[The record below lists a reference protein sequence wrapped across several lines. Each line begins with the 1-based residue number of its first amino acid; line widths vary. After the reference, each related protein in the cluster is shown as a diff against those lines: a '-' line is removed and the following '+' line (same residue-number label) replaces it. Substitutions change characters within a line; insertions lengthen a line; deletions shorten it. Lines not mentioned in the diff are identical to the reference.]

1 MKLKIE
7 IDQCSENPK
16 EWKISLAMEDI
27 TLNGNELKKLPEI
40 VENHIKEV
48 WKSTINKED

>member
-16 EWKISLAMEDI
+16 EWKISLAMEDV
-27 TLNGNELKKLPEI
+27 TLSGNELKKLPEI

-48 WKSTINKED
+48 WKSTINEED

>member
-1 MKLKIE
+1 MFRE
-7 IDQCSENPK
+7 SQRMENIFSDGRYNAK
-16 EWKISLAMEDI
+16 WERA
-27 TLNGNELKKLPEI
+27 KKLPEI

>member
-1 MKLKIE
+1 MKLRIE

-16 EWKISLAMEDI
+16 DWKISLAMENV
-27 TLNGNELKKLPEI
+27 TLSSNELKKLPEI

-48 WKSTINKED
+48 WECTINKKD

>member
-16 EWKISLAMEDI
+16 EWEISLAMEGI
-27 TLNGNELKKLPEI
+27 TLSGNFKTFQDI
-40 VENHIKEV
+40 II
-48 WKSTINKED
+48 WGKSTLFNP